1 MLPLD
6 VKCGRLEFGDDSVD
20 KIDAALT
27 VDDAG
32 GRYALVIANK
42 DPENAVAIALDA
54 GLFGGKIPSSLKST
68 VLNGNGPDDYNEVG
82 AENHIIPREKRL
94 SVGKGGMITVEPHS
108 VTVIG
113 W

>member
-1 MLPLD
+1 MTDL
-6 VKCGRLEFGDDSVD
+6 KD
-20 KIDAALT
+20 KIDAVLT

-32 GRYALVIANK
+32 DRYALAIVNK

-54 GLFGGKIPSSLKST
+54 GLFGGKMPSYLKST

-94 SVGKGGMITVEPHS
+94 PVGKRGLITVEPHS
-108 VTVIG
+108 VTVLNWQTG
-113 W
+113 K

>member
-1 MLPLD
+1 
-6 VKCGRLEFGDDSVD
+6 D
-20 KIDAALT
+20 KIDAVLT

-32 GRYALVIANK
+32 GRYALAIANK
-42 DPENAVAIALDA
+42 DPENAVTISLDA

-94 SVGKGGMITVEPHS
+94 AVGKGGMITVEPHS
-108 VTVIG
+108 VTVLNWQTG
-113 W
+113 K